1 MVDNVY
7 VRNVMMMMMMMMRV
21 PLSKA
26 VDLSILWLS
35 ALGTQHAIHAML
47 HQSESEKH
55 IQQLTN
61 HLPKSMLENSRNAGY

>member
-1 MVDNVY
+1 M
-7 VRNVMMMMMMMMRV
+7 VMMMVMMMMMRV
-21 PLSKA
+21 PLSMA

-35 ALGTQHAIHAML
+35 ALGTQHANHAML

-61 HLPKSMLENSRNAGY
+61 HLPKSLLENSRNAGY